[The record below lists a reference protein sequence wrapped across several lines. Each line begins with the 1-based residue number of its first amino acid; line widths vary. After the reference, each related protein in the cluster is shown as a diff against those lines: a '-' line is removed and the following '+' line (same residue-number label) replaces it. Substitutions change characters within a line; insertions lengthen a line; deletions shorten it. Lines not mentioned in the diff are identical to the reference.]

1 MICNSYKSNLIILQN
16 RLENLEER
24 NRETNKCHE
33 FGKWDVWCVATQN
46 VLDYVLWFFVWIGS
60 LTVFALHRSYYCVAL
75 AIKRATSSPS
85 TSHYY
90 NVREMLFFGMCMSER
105 LYSQSF
111 TLKNGQQISAR
122 VVYSKRISQ
131 PHPLVV
137 EIVFWNLFFSR

>member
-1 MICNSYKSNLIILQN
+1 MICASYKIILIILQN

-24 NRETNKCHE
+24 NRETNKCRE
-33 FGKWDVWCVATQN
+33 FGKWDAWCVATQN
-46 VLDYVLWFFVWIGS
+46 VFDYVLWFFVWIRS

-105 LYSQSF
+105 LYEKF
-111 TLKNGQQISAR
+111 YFKNGQQISAR

-131 PHPLVV
+131 PHPLEV